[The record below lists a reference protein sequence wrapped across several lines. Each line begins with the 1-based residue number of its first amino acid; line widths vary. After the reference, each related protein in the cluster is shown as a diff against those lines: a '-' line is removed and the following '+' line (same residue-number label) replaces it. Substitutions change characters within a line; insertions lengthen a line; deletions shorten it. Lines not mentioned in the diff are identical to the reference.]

1 MVRIYYIMRKHL
13 IVKRLYKKLAKIITM
28 IIAVILGIIQNNY
41 RISREKEVS
50 KMSNEPIELKI
61 YKKDN
66 KFYGLSDIC
75 SWSVHKIIEFAKQLE
90 KYDKH
95 SIYFCNN
102 PCTGVHKTKHPR
114 LSDYEAAEH
123 LPDGEGQVTVE
134 AGGFNSDGY
143 LTLDLTFSE
152 GEDGI
157 GGVEFIAIKNPIN
170 SSKVRL
176 IQKNCVLEPDEREF
190 LEDIMQE
197 LGLPT
202 DKASVDNEIKNCVR
216 LYECIQD

>member
-1 MVRIYYIMRKHL
+1 MRKHI
-13 IVKRLYKKLAKIITM
+13 IVKRLYKKLAEIITM
-28 IIAVILGIIQNNY
+28 IIAVILGVIQNNY
-41 RISREKEVS
+41 RISREKKVS

-66 KFYGLSDIC
+66 KFYGLSRIR

-102 PCTGVHKTKHPR
+102 PRPGVHKTKHHR
-114 LSDYEAAEH
+114 LSDYEAAEY
-123 LPDGEGQVTVE
+123 LPDGKGKVTVE
-134 AGGFNSDGY
+134 TGCFNNDGY
-143 LTLDLTFSE
+143 LTLDLTFSD
-152 GEDGI
+152 GEAWLGE
-157 GGVEFIAIKNPIN
+157 VEFMAIKNPIN
-170 SSKVRL
+170 SSRVRL
-176 IQKNCVLEPDEREF
+176 VQKNCPLEPDEREL

-202 DKASVDNEIKNCVR
+202 DKASVDNEIKNCVG
-216 LYECIQD
+216 LYEFIQI